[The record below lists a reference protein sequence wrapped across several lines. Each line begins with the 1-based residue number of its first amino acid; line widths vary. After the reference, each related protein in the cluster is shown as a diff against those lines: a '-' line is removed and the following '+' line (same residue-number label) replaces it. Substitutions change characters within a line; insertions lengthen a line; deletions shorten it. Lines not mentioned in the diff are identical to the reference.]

1 MDPDIIGAEFFSIVP
16 AEEPILVRPGDTRSV
31 SVSLTNSLDVEWTA
45 NIFSRGGEGIQV
57 SPSHVRARMVRRSS
71 AEIEIQVCCD
81 REAREGDPR
90 TITLTVA
97 PTGVFGKI
105 PPREIEV
112 VPARDLAGHVGALPG
127 AIAAALAEYAMPVT
141 HIVEPD
147 RARLGHLDVLF
158 VCGDAHLE
166 TIRQACDRAAGTATV
181 MVAIGLPGGN
191 WLTGEPALWIEVEPC
206 RSSIADPLI
215 ASDAVFTRPLAILP
229 PRLTVSHHIT
239 RMGPAWR
246 AVAVDEHGRPV
257 IVRAERE
264 QGALVVS
271 LPILTTEEGARYARN
286 LVEWALGAAGI

>member
-1 MDPDIIGAEFFSIVP
+1 
-16 AEEPILVRPGDTRSV
+16 
-31 SVSLTNSLDVEWTA
+31 
-45 NIFSRGGEGIQV
+45 
-57 SPSHVRARMVRRSS
+57 
-71 AEIEIQVCCD
+71 
-81 REAREGDPR
+81 
-90 TITLTVA
+90 
-97 PTGVFGKI
+97 
-105 PPREIEV
+105 
-112 VPARDLAGHVGALPG
+112 
-127 AIAAALAEYAMPVT
+127 
-141 HIVEPD
+141 
-147 RARLGHLDVLF
+147 
-158 VCGDAHLE
+158 
-166 TIRQACDRAAGTATV
+166 V
-181 MVAIGLPGGN
+181 MVAIGLPAGM